1 MGVSEGRVMRRV
13 MRRGA
18 REDTATISFYYM
30 PLLRIHAALIAT
42 AFSLAACAAPAPRHG
57 VLLEPGLPR
66 PSFTLTDTRGTP
78 YEFARETR
86 GQLTFLFFGYTN
98 CPDVCPVQVA
108 NVAAVL
114 HTLSFEDQHKARF
127 VFVTTDPAR
136 DSLPALRKWLDHF
149 DRTFV
154 GLRGDDA
161 EVARVM
167 SAIGLPPAVRGVSGP
182 DGRYEVGHPATVIVF
197 TADDSAHVLYPF
209 GTRQTDWA
217 EDIPRLLRARPRKEQ

>member
-1 MGVSEGRVMRRV
+1 
-13 MRRGA
+13 
-18 REDTATISFYYM
+18 M
-30 PLLRIHAALIAT
+30 PLHRIQSACAVAALAT
-42 AFSLAACAAPAPRHG
+42 ACAATACSTPAPRHG
-57 VLLEPGLPR
+57 VPLEPALPR
-66 PSFTLTDTRGTP
+66 PSFTLTDTRGAA

-98 CPDVCPVQVA
+98 CPDVCPVHVA
-108 NVAAVL
+108 NIATVL
-114 HTLSFEDQHKARF
+114 HTLSFEDQRKARF

-136 DSLPALRKWLDHF
+136 DSLRVLRQWLDHF
-149 DRTFV
+149 DRSFV

-161 EVARVM
+161 DVLRVM

-209 GTRQTDWA
+209 GTRQADWA
-217 EDIPRLLRARPRKEQ
+217 EDIPRLLRVRPRREH